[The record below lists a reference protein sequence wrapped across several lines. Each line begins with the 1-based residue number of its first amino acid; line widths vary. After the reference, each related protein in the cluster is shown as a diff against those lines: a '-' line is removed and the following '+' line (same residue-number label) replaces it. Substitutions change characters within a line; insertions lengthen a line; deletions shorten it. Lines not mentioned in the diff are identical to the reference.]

1 MKASISAIKSRKA
14 KMWEGSFKK
23 HRGRPYYAWLGELNE
38 GNPEGFGGSI
48 TANVTPEDQLLY
60 ISDIFLSHFF
70 VSMFLQ
76 NQLAE
81 IKSNSFKLNVRKNK
95 AKQNPVFLEFS
106 NAIIRLR
113 VLLPVKTKYI

>member
-1 MKASISAIKSRKA
+1 MI
-14 KMWEGSFKK
+14 
-23 HRGRPYYAWLGELNE
+23 
-38 GNPEGFGGSI
+38 
-48 TANVTPEDQLLY
+48 
-60 ISDIFLSHFF
+60 
-70 VSMFLQ
+70 LQ

-95 AKQNPVFLEFS
+95 AKQNPVCLEFS